1 MSSALVRD
9 AINAALTPL
18 AAPWPV
24 FDLSDYETIEQVL
37 PDISANAVLVQYV
50 VADDL
55 MQTIGGEGNQGWEES
70 GSVVVHLVLPTGFA
84 SNEAVNK
91 GDEIRVGMRGRRL
104 TSEIVIESCS
114 PFVDF
119 GGGGFGVNGA
129 VHGWAANMFYTRN
142 TCG

>member
-1 MSSALVRD
+1 MASAQVRD
-9 AINAALTPL
+9 AINAALVPL
-18 AAPWPV
+18 ADPWLV
-24 FDLSDYETIEQVL
+24 YDLSDYESLEEVL
-37 PDISANAVLVQYV
+37 TDISSNVVLVQYV
-50 VADDL
+50 ASDDL

-70 GSVVVHLVLPTGFA
+70 GTAVVHLILPTGFA
-84 SNEAVNK
+84 SDPAVTK

-104 TSEIVIESCS
+104 TSEVVIESCS

-129 VHGWAANMFYTRN
+129 VHGWAANMFFTRS

>member
-1 MSSALVRD
+1 MSSKAVRD
-9 AINAALTPL
+9 SINAAVTAL
-18 AAPWPV
+18 ADPWPT
-24 FDLSDYETIEQVL
+24 FDISDYVTLEEVL
-37 PDISANAVLVQYV
+37 SNISAEAVLIQYV

-55 MQTIGGEGNQGWEES
+55 MQTIGGEGNQGWEET
-70 GSVVVHLVLPTGFA
+70 GTAVVHLILPTGFA
-84 SNEAVNK
+84 SDAAVDK

-104 TSEIVIESCS
+104 TPEIVIESCS

-129 VHGWAANMFYTRN
+129 VHGWAANMFYTRS